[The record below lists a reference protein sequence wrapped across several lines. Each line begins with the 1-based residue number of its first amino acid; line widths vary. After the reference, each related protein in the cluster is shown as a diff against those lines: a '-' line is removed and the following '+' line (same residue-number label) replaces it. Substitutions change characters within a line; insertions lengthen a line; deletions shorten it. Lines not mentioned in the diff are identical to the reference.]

1 MRFVGFIHLGRKGP
15 AVRVMGGHLA
25 SFLRNNFLRASPIGK
40 IGCFR
45 CKRIPSFLK
54 TSVFKSKLMQWF
66 SSFSMLQSYLEGL
79 LKPRL
84 LDPTSEL
91 LIW

>member
-1 MRFVGFIHLGRKGP
+1 MKFVVVIHLGRKGP
-15 AVRVMGGHLA
+15 AGRVMGGHLG
-25 SFLRNNFLRASPIGK
+25 SFLRNNFLRALPIGK
-40 IGCFR
+40 MGCFT

-54 TSVFKSKLMQWF
+54 TSLFTSSLMQWF
-66 SSFSMLQSYLEGL
+66 SSFSMHQNYLEGL